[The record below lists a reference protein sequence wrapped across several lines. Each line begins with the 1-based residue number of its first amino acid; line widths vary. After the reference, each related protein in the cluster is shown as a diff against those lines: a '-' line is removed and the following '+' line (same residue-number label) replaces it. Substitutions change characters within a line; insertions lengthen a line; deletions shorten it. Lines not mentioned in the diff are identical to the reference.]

1 MTATVDKT
9 IGERIRDRRELLGLS
24 QEELAKMIG
33 YTSRSSI
40 NKIETGVQQL
50 RQSKIKAIADALDT
64 NVNYILGIDSNSD
77 KYKSYLDSYMER
89 IKKIISE
96 MDDTQIENA
105 LKLSQTHLQMYA
117 DQLAKINLDNYEIV
131 EKTAEKE
138 KKEGE

>member
-9 IGERIRDRRELLGLS
+9 IGERIRDRRESLGLS

-77 KYKSYLDSYMER
+77 KYKNYLDSYMER

-131 EKTAEKE
+131 EKTAEK
-138 KKEGE
+138 KEGE

>member
-117 DQLAKINLDNYEIV
+117 DQLAKINLDNYEIA
-131 EKTAEKE
+131 EKTAEE
-138 KKEGE
+138 KEGE

>member
-117 DQLAKINLDNYEIV
+117 DQLAKINLDNYEI
-131 EKTAEKE
+131 AENTVE

>member
-77 KYKSYLDSYMER
+77 KYKNYLDCYMER

-117 DQLAKINLDNYEIV
+117 DQLAITMRRAMAPAI
-131 EKTAEKE
+131 
-138 KKEGE
+138 

>member
-117 DQLAKINLDNYEIV
+117 DQLAKINLDNYEIA

>member
-77 KYKSYLDSYMER
+77 KYKNYLDSYMER

-96 MDDTQIENA
+96 MDDAQIENA
-105 LKLSQTHLQMYA
+105 LRLSQTYLQMYA
-117 DQLAKINLDNYEIV
+117 DQLNKINIDNYEI
-131 EKTAEKE
+131 AENIVE

>member
-77 KYKSYLDSYMER
+77 KYKNYLDSYMEG

-131 EKTAEKE
+131 EKTAEK
-138 KKEGE
+138 KEGE

>member
-96 MDDTQIENA
+96 MDDAQIENA
-105 LKLSQTHLQMYA
+105 LRLSQTYLQMYA
-117 DQLAKINLDNYEIV
+117 DQLNKINIDNYEI
-131 EKTAEKE
+131 AENIVE

>member
-77 KYKSYLDSYMER
+77 KYKNYLDSYMER

>member
-77 KYKSYLDSYMER
+77 KYKNYLDSYMER

-117 DQLAKINLDNYEIV
+117 DQLAITMRRAMAPAI
-131 EKTAEKE
+131 
-138 KKEGE
+138 